1 MVVKGNKEDDNLG
14 DELNKE
20 KLGLPPDNSLDS
32 QPEEKPNSV
41 ANTLDIIGKITIAL
55 GIIAAII
62 VIVQLQPTSRYSASA
77 DAQAMLAWIYGIAIG
92 VSSFVSGMV
101 FIGFGEI
108 INILHRI
115 NNKIPLTQKLIL
127 TGKSKMVRN
136 EELPEL

>member
-1 MVVKGNKEDDNLG
+1 LVVKGNKEDDNLG